1 LPKSDWPEIARTS
14 KPEPETAGLVDLLQA
29 VLKARALEMEIAPS
43 LLASSAD
50 LQALVE
56 ARRDPTSLDV
66 PILHGWRRKLAGE
79 TLLDVLGGKLSVSAD
94 PRSGKLR
101 LFPVSEPKA
110 DN

>member
-56 ARRDPTSLDV
+56 ARQDPASLDL
-66 PILHGWRRKLAGE
+66 PILHGWRLKLAG
-79 TLLDVLGGKLSVSAD
+79 TALLDALAGRIQVSVV

-101 LFPVSEPKA
+101 LFPVSEPKT